1 MTDLAHEIARHLPF
15 LRRYARALTGSQ
27 ERGDRYVRICLETLI
42 EEPGRITADEDPRL
56 LLYSIFHDVWAVV
69 QSVAPEEAVAA
80 GEPDA
85 PAADLLQ
92 QGLAAL
98 PAIERQVL
106 LLISLEGFSYEETGR
121 ILGLDRDEV
130 RTLLHTAQEEIERQT
145 ATSVLIIEDEQ
156 LIAMDLARIVE
167 EMGHRL
173 CGTASRQQEA
183 IDLAERSRPGLVLA
197 DIQLQNGDSGIQA
210 VREILRRIDA
220 PVIFVTGFPER
231 LLTGEELEPAFV
243 ITKPFDPQIL
253 KTAIAQAL
261 SLSRGPTRPR

>member
-1 MTDLAHEIARHLPF
+1 MTDLSHEIARYLPF

-27 ERGDRYVRICLETLI
+27 ERGDRYVRVCLETLL
-42 EEPGRITADEDPRL
+42 EEPERIQPDLDARL
-56 LLYSIFHDVWAVV
+56 QLYAVFHDVWAVV
-69 QSVAPEEAVAA
+69 QSVAPEDVGDEQVRTS
-80 GEPDA
+80 G
-85 PAADLLQ
+85 ADRLQ

-106 LLISLEGFSYEETGR
+106 LLVSLEGFSYEETAQ
-121 ILGLDRDEV
+121 ILGLERDEV
-130 RTLLHTAQEEIERQT
+130 RLLLHAAQEEMQRQT
-145 ATSVLIIEDEQ
+145 AASVLIIEDEQ

-173 CGTASRQQEA
+173 CGTAARQQEA
-183 IDLAERSRPGLVLA
+183 IDLAERTRPGLVLA

-231 LLTGEELEPAFV
+231 LLTGEALEPAFV
-243 ITKPFDPQIL
+243 ITKPFNPQTL

-261 SLSRGPTRPR
+261 SLSRDPVRQR

>member
-1 MTDLAHEIARHLPF
+1 MTDLSHEIARYLPF

-27 ERGDRYVRICLETLI
+27 ERGDRYVRACLETLI
-42 EEPGRITADEDPRL
+42 EEPERIGADADARL
-56 LLYSIFHDVWAVV
+56 QLYSVFHDVWTVV
-69 QSVAPEEAVAA
+69 QSVVPEDERPQEANLT
-80 GEPDA
+80 GGDR
-85 PAADLLQ
+85 LN

-98 PAIERQVL
+98 PALERQVL
-106 LLISLEGFSYEETGR
+106 LLISLEGFSYEETAQ
-121 ILGLDRDEV
+121 ILGLEREEV
-130 RTLLHTAQEEIERQT
+130 RTLLHAAQEEIQRQT
-145 ATSVLIIEDEQ
+145 AASVLIIEDEQ

-173 CGTASRQQEA
+173 CGTAARQQEA
-183 IDLAERSRPGLVLA
+183 VELAERMRPGLVLA

-231 LLTGEELEPAFV
+231 LLTGEALEPAFV
-243 ITKPFDPQIL
+243 ITKPFNSQTL

-261 SLSRGPTRPR
+261 SLSRDPARQR

>member
-1 MTDLAHEIARHLPF
+1 MNDLSHEIARHLPF

-27 ERGDRYVRICLETLI
+27 ERGDRYVRVCLETIL
-42 EEPGRITADEDPRL
+42 EEPGRIAPEEDPRL
-56 LLYSIFHDVWAVV
+56 QLYSVFHDVWAVV
-69 QSVAPEEAVAA
+69 QSVAPEDEGEA
-80 GEPDA
+80 GGSGGDS
-85 PAADLLQ
+85 LQ

-106 LLISLEGFSYEETGR
+106 LLISLEGFSYEETAQ
-121 ILGLDRDEV
+121 ILGLERDEV
-130 RTLLHTAQEEIERQT
+130 RLLLHAAQEEMQRQT
-145 ATSVLIIEDEQ
+145 AASVLIIEDEQ

-173 CGTASRQQEA
+173 CGTAARQQEA
-183 IDLAERSRPGLVLA
+183 IELAERTRPGLVLA
-197 DIQLQNGDSGIQA
+197 DIQLQNGDNGIQT

-231 LLTGEELEPAFV
+231 LLTGEALEPAFV
-243 ITKPFDPQIL
+243 ITKPFNPQTL

-261 SLSRGPTRPR
+261 SLSRDPARQR

>member
-1 MTDLAHEIARHLPF
+1 MNDLSHEIARHLPF

-27 ERGDRYVRICLETLI
+27 ERGDRYVRVCLETIL
-42 EEPGRITADEDPRL
+42 EEPGRIAPEEDPRL
-56 LLYSIFHDVWAVV
+56 QLYSVFHDVWAVV
-69 QSVAPEEAVAA
+69 QSVAPEDEGEAGGSGV
-80 GEPDA
+80 DS
-85 PAADLLQ
+85 LQ

-106 LLISLEGFSYEETGR
+106 LLISLEGFSYEETAQ
-121 ILGLDRDEV
+121 ILGLERDEV
-130 RTLLHTAQEEIERQT
+130 RLLLHAAQEEMQRQT
-145 ATSVLIIEDEQ
+145 AASVLIIEDEQ

-173 CGTASRQQEA
+173 CGTAARQQEA
-183 IDLAERSRPGLVLA
+183 IELAERTRPGLVLA
-197 DIQLQNGDSGIQA
+197 DIQLQNGDNGIQT

-231 LLTGEELEPAFV
+231 LLTGEALEPAFV
-243 ITKPFDPQIL
+243 ITKPFNPQTL

-261 SLSRGPTRPR
+261 SLSRDPARQR

>member
-1 MTDLAHEIARHLPF
+1 MNDLSHEIARHLPF

-27 ERGDRYVRICLETLI
+27 ERGDRYVRVCLETIL
-42 EEPGRITADEDPRL
+42 EEPGRIVPDEDPRL
-56 LLYSIFHDVWAVV
+56 QLYSVFHDVWAVV
-69 QSVAPEEAVAA
+69 QSVAPEDDGDPDGA
-80 GEPDA
+80 GGDS
-85 PAADLLQ
+85 LQ

-106 LLISLEGFSYEETGR
+106 LLISLEGFSYEETAQ
-121 ILGLDRDEV
+121 ILGIERDEV
-130 RTLLHTAQEEIERQT
+130 RLLLHAAQEEMQRQT
-145 ATSVLIIEDEQ
+145 AASVLIIEDEQ

-173 CGTASRQQEA
+173 CGTAARQQEA
-183 IDLAERSRPGLVLA
+183 IEIAERTRPGLVLA
-197 DIQLQNGDSGIQA
+197 DIQLQNGDNGIQT

-231 LLTGEELEPAFV
+231 LLTGEALEPAFV
-243 ITKPFDPQIL
+243 ITKPFNPQTL

-261 SLSRGPTRPR
+261 SLSRDPARQR

>member
-1 MTDLAHEIARHLPF
+1 MPDLSHELARQLPF

-27 ERGDRYVRICLETLI
+27 ERGDRYVRVCLETLLQ
-42 EEPGRITADEDPRL
+42 EPERIRADQDPRL
-56 LLYSIFHDVWAVV
+56 QLYSVFHDVWAVV
-69 QSVAPEEAVAA
+69 QSVAPEEV
-80 GEPDA
+80 EDA
-85 PAADLLQ
+85 DPGVDRLQ

-106 LLISLEGFSYEETGR
+106 LLVSLEGFSYEETGL
-121 ILGLDRDEV
+121 ILGLEREEV
-130 RTLLHTAQEEIERQT
+130 RELLHAAQEEMQRQT

-173 CGTASRQQEA
+173 CGTASRQKEA
-183 IDLAERSRPGLVLA
+183 VELAERMRPGLVLA
-197 DIQLQNGDSGIQA
+197 DIQLQDGESGIQA
-210 VREILRRIDA
+210 VREILRKIDA

-231 LLTGEELEPAFV
+231 LLTGESLEPAFV
-243 ITKPFDPQIL
+243 ITKPFNPQTL

-261 SLSRGPTRPR
+261 SLARERAHPR

>member
-1 MTDLAHEIARHLPF
+1 MNDLSHEIARHLPF

-27 ERGDRYVRICLETLI
+27 ERGDRYVRVCLETIL
-42 EEPGRITADEDPRL
+42 EEPGRIVPDEDPRL
-56 LLYSIFHDVWAVV
+56 QLYSVFHDVWAVV
-69 QSVAPEEAVAA
+69 QSVAPEDDGDPDGA
-80 GEPDA
+80 GGDS
-85 PAADLLQ
+85 LQ

-106 LLISLEGFSYEETGR
+106 LLISLEGFSYEETAQ
-121 ILGLDRDEV
+121 ILGLERDEV
-130 RTLLHTAQEEIERQT
+130 RLLLHAAQEEMQRQT
-145 ATSVLIIEDEQ
+145 AASVLIIEDEQ

-173 CGTASRQQEA
+173 CGTAARQQEA
-183 IDLAERSRPGLVLA
+183 IEIAERTRPGLVLA
-197 DIQLQNGDSGIQA
+197 DIQLQNGDNGIQT

-231 LLTGEELEPAFV
+231 LLTGEALEPAFV
-243 ITKPFDPQIL
+243 ITKPFNPQTL

-261 SLSRGPTRPR
+261 SLSRDPARQR

>member
-1 MTDLAHEIARHLPF
+1 MNDHAHQVARHLPF

-42 EEPGRITADEDPRL
+42 EEPERIVAAEDPRL
-56 LLYSIFHDVWAVV
+56 QLYGVFHDVWAVV
-69 QSVAPEEAVAA
+69 QSVTSGDVTTDEA
-80 GEPDA
+80 EPSGTDR
-85 PAADLLQ
+85 LQ

-106 LLISLEGFSYEETGR
+106 LLVSLEGFSYEEAGR

-130 RTLLHTAQEEIERQT
+130 RTLLHAAQEEIERQT

-156 LIAMDLARIVE
+156 LIAMDLARIIQ

-173 CGTASRQQEA
+173 CGTASRKQEA
-183 IDLAERSRPGLVLA
+183 IELAERSRPGLVLA
-197 DIQLQNGDSGIQA
+197 DIQLQNGDNGIQT

-243 ITKPFDPQIL
+243 ITKPFDPQML

-261 SLSRGPTRPR
+261 SLSRDPDRPR

>member
-1 MTDLAHEIARHLPF
+1 MNDLAHDIARHLPF

-27 ERGDRYVRICLETLI
+27 KRGDRYVRICLETLI
-42 EEPGRITADEDPRL
+42 EEPERIAAGEDPRL
-56 LLYSIFHDVWAVV
+56 QLYRVFHEVWAVV
-69 QSVAPEEAVAA
+69 QSVAPEEAGT
-80 GEPDA
+80 GETEASDA
-85 PAADLLQ
+85 DRVQ

-106 LLISLEGFSYEETGR
+106 LLVSLEGFSYEETGQ
-121 ILGLDRDEV
+121 ILGLDRGEV
-130 RTLLHTAQEEIERQT
+130 RTLLHAAQEEIERQT

-173 CGTASRQQEA
+173 CGTASRKQEA
-183 IDLAERSRPGLVLA
+183 IELAERNRPGLVLA
-197 DIQLQNGDSGIQA
+197 DIQLQHGDSGIQT

-261 SLSRGPTRPR
+261 SLSRGPVRSR

>member
-1 MTDLAHEIARHLPF
+1 MSDLSHEIARHLPF

-27 ERGDRYVRICLETLI
+27 ERGDRYVRVCLETLLQ
-42 EEPGRITADEDPRL
+42 EPERIRPDEDARL
-56 LLYSIFHDVWAVV
+56 QLYSVFHDVWAVV
-69 QSVAPEEAVAA
+69 QSVAPEEVEDT
-80 GEPDA
+80 GPG
-85 PAADLLQ
+85 ADRLQ

-106 LLISLEGFSYEETGR
+106 LLVSLEGFSYEETAL
-121 ILGLDRDEV
+121 ILGLEREEV
-130 RTLLHTAQEEIERQT
+130 RELLHAAQEEMQRQT
-145 ATSVLIIEDEQ
+145 AASVLIIEDEQ

-173 CGTASRQQEA
+173 CGTASRQKEA
-183 IDLAERSRPGLVLA
+183 VELAERMRPGLVLA
-197 DIQLQNGDSGIQA
+197 DIQLQDGESGIQA

-231 LLTGEELEPAFV
+231 LLTGESLEPAFV
-243 ITKPFDPQIL
+243 ITKPFNPQAL

-261 SLSRGPTRPR
+261 SLARERVHPR

>member
-1 MTDLAHEIARHLPF
+1 MNDLSHEIARHLPF

-27 ERGDRYVRICLETLI
+27 ERGDRYVRVCLETIL
-42 EEPGRITADEDPRL
+42 EEPGRIVPDEDPRL
-56 LLYSIFHDVWAVV
+56 QLYSVFHDVWAVV
-69 QSVAPEEAVAA
+69 QSVAPEDDGDASGA
-80 GEPDA
+80 GGDS
-85 PAADLLQ
+85 LQ

-106 LLISLEGFSYEETGR
+106 LLISLEGFSYEETAQ
-121 ILGLDRDEV
+121 ILGLERDEV
-130 RTLLHTAQEEIERQT
+130 RLLLHAAQEEMQRQT
-145 ATSVLIIEDEQ
+145 AASVLIIEDEQ

-173 CGTASRQQEA
+173 CGTAARQQEA
-183 IDLAERSRPGLVLA
+183 IEIAERTRPGLVLA
-197 DIQLQNGDSGIQA
+197 DIQLQNGDSGIQT

-231 LLTGEELEPAFV
+231 LLTGEALEPAFV
-243 ITKPFDPQIL
+243 ITKPFNPQTL

-261 SLSRGPTRPR
+261 SLSRDPARQR

>member
-1 MTDLAHEIARHLPF
+1 MSDLSHEIARHLPF

-27 ERGDRYVRICLETLI
+27 ERGDRYVRVCLETLLQ
-42 EEPGRITADEDPRL
+42 EPERIRSDEDPRL
-56 LLYSIFHDVWAVV
+56 QLYSVFHDVWAVV
-69 QSVAPEEAVAA
+69 QSVAPEEVEDT
-80 GEPDA
+80 GPG
-85 PAADLLQ
+85 ADRLQ

-106 LLISLEGFSYEETGR
+106 LLVSLEGFSYEETAL
-121 ILGLDRDEV
+121 ILGLEREEV
-130 RTLLHTAQEEIERQT
+130 RELLHAAQEEMQRQT
-145 ATSVLIIEDEQ
+145 AASVLIIEDEQ

-173 CGTASRQQEA
+173 CGTASRQKEA
-183 IDLAERSRPGLVLA
+183 VELAERMRPGLVLA
-197 DIQLQNGDSGIQA
+197 DIQLQDGESGIQA

-231 LLTGEELEPAFV
+231 LLTGESLEPAFV
-243 ITKPFDPQIL
+243 ITKPFNPQAL

-261 SLSRGPTRPR
+261 SLARERVHPR

>member
-1 MTDLAHEIARHLPF
+1 MTDLSHEIARHLPF

-27 ERGDRYVRICLETLI
+27 ERGDRYVRVCLETLL
-42 EEPGRITADEDPRL
+42 EEPERIRPDDDPRL
-56 LLYSIFHDVWAVV
+56 QLYSVFHDVWAVV
-69 QSVAPEEAVAA
+69 QSVAPEAEEDTEQP
-80 GEPDA
+80 G
-85 PAADLLQ
+85 ADRLQ

-106 LLISLEGFSYEETGR
+106 LLISLEGFSYEETAQ
-121 ILGLDRDEV
+121 ILGLERDEV
-130 RTLLHTAQEEIERQT
+130 RLLLHAAQEEMQRQT
-145 ATSVLIIEDEQ
+145 AASVLIIEDEQ

-173 CGTASRQQEA
+173 CGTAARQQEA
-183 IDLAERSRPGLVLA
+183 IELAERTRPGLVLA

-231 LLTGEELEPAFV
+231 LLTGEALEPAFV
-243 ITKPFDPQIL
+243 ITKPFNPQTL

-261 SLSRGPTRPR
+261 SLSREPAGQR